1 MVVRIIRR
9 EAPPEEKVVSQA
21 LPVSPSNVTRPVL
34 KKTLKLG
41 TSEIRPDLDLHYEQ
55 GKVKFLVNLRKPLWY
70 KVVDFDEEGKQ
81 TLKMAS
87 EDGNTFMSKVG
98 GTVSRNYMVV
108 VELEGAASPS
118 EDSLKM
124 VQGILSKSGVTEGG
138 ATESLKES
146 PITGKENPMSK
157 DKQKKESKK
166 PAKTPVKKGK

>member
-1 MVVRIIRR
+1 
-9 EAPPEEKVVSQA
+9 
-21 LPVSPSNVTRPVL
+21 VTRPVL

-124 VQGILSKSGVTEGG
+124 VQRILSKQGVTEGE
-138 ATESLKES
+138 APLEKASSPSTVKEKDM
-146 PITGKENPMSK
+146 GKGKNAP
-157 DKQKKESKK
+157 KKEAKK
-166 PAKTPVKKGK
+166 PKKTK